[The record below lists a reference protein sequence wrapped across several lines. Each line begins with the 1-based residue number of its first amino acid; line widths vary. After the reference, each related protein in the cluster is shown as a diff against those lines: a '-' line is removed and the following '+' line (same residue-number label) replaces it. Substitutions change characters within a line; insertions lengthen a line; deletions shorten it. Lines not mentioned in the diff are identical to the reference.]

1 VTHHRAVDIVQL
13 RYLLA
18 VVDAGSL
25 SAAAAR
31 LRVSQPALTQR
42 MNRLERE
49 LGVQLL
55 ERGPRGVRPTGAG
68 LDFYRDAH
76 RLVRQFD
83 HLATSAADRAEVRG
97 LVAVGIPS
105 GAAAHLAAPL
115 LSWTRAHCPGVRLEL
130 FESMSGYVSEL
141 FGQGRMDLAVVYVA
155 GPSVRADDV
164 ALYAEDLYLV
174 GEPTVSGLPD
184 GDTVALRDLD
194 GVPIVAPGTRS
205 SLRSLIEQA
214 LREERVTPT
223 VVADVESLG
232 TMVRLAEIGE
242 ACAILPLSSTVGA
255 DPGLV
260 RRRIDPP
267 LTRHAVVRTAPGTA
281 APREAV
287 DVVRRGIV
295 TVTRELAEAGRWPG
309 IRPEGEAP

>member
-1 VTHHRAVDIVQL
+1 MTHHRPVDILQL

-31 LRVSQPALTQR
+31 LRVSQPALSQR
-42 MNRLERE
+42 MTQLERE
-49 LGVQLL
+49 LGVRLL

-83 HLATSAADRAEVRG
+83 HLAASAADRAEVRG

-115 LSWTRAHCPGVRLEL
+115 LSWTRAQCPGVRLEL
-130 FESMSGYVSEL
+130 FESMSGYVVEL
-141 FGQGRMDLAVVYVA
+141 FGQGRMDLAVVYVPA
-155 GPSVRADDV
+155 PSDRDDDV

-174 GEPTVSGLPD
+174 GEPPVALPD
-184 GDTVALRDLD
+184 GDTVALRDLE

-255 DPGLV
+255 DPALA

>member
-1 VTHHRAVDIVQL
+1 MDIVQL
-13 RYLLA
+13 RFLLA

-25 SAAAAR
+25 SRAAAQ
-31 LRVSQPALTQR
+31 LRVSQPALSQR
-42 MNRLERE
+42 MTQLERE

-55 ERGPRGVRPTGAG
+55 ERGPRGVRPTRAG

-83 HLATSAADRAEVRG
+83 HLAAAASDRQEVRG

-105 GAAAHLAAPL
+105 GAAVHLAAPL
-115 LSWTRAHCPGVRLEL
+115 LSWTREHCPGVRLEL
-130 FESMSGYVSEL
+130 FESMSGYVAEL
-141 FGQGRMDLAVVYVA
+141 FDQGRMDLAVVYLP
-155 GPSVRADDV
+155 GPPDRHDDV
-164 ALYAEDLYLV
+164 PLYAEDLWLV
-174 GEPTVSGLPD
+174 GEPPEPPPH
-184 GDTVALRDLD
+184 GDRIALRDLE

-214 LREERVTPT
+214 LRAEQVTPR

-232 TMVRLAEIGE
+232 TMVRIAESGE
-242 ACAILPLSSTVGA
+242 ACAILPLSSTSGA
-255 DPGLV
+255 RPDLA
-260 RRRIDPP
+260 RRRLDPP
-267 LTRHAVVRTAPGTA
+267 LGRHAVVRTAPGTA

-295 TVTRELAEAGRWPG
+295 AVTRELAAAGRWPG
-309 IRPEGEAP
+309 IRPEGGTP